1 MIKKGLFYKVCF
13 VVSLTLVQ
21 LFPLAGFSQSPANS
35 TNSGLISPDTG
46 VDYTKLKDLLAAGDW
61 RKANDATTELVLKSV
76 GRDVVGWMS
85 VEDLKKM
92 SCWDL
97 GTIDRL
103 WKEYSKG
110 RFGFSAQ
117 FPIFI
122 ATGNKPGRL
131 VAIEN
136 YQEFG
141 DQVGWRNKNDWIIF
155 KENLGYSLDSPT
167 GHLPSLR
174 SQYQISGN
182 RFEYSTLAQRMVT
195 CNLVSIPSGK

>member
-1 MIKKGLFYKVCF
+1 MKRSLLKKLGLI
-13 VVSLTLVQ
+13 VSLTLS
-21 LFPLAGFSQSPANS
+21 LSFPLASVSETSAN
-35 TNSGLISPDTG
+35 TPNAGLVSPDTG
-46 VDYTKLKDLLAAGDW
+46 VDYSTLRDLLAAGDW
-61 RKANDATTELVLKSV
+61 RKANDITTELVLKSV

-110 RFGFSAQ
+110 HFGFSVQ

-141 DQVGWRNKNDWIIF
+141 DQVGWRRNSDWIIF
-155 KENLGYSLDSPT
+155 KENLGYSLDSPM

-174 SQYQISGN
+174 SEYQISGN
-182 RFEYSTLAQRMVT
+182 RFEYSTLAQRMVA